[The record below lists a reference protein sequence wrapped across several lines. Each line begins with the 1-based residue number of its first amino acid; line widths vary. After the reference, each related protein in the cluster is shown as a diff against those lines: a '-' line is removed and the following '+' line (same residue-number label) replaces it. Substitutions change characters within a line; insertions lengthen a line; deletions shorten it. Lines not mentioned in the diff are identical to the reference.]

1 MSDETYRNHDEANK
15 HAKNFELKTTLGG
28 MFEVVAEGRQQSDSI
43 WKDGR
48 SEYVLT
54 DMYDLMIDLSGND
67 GKRIGEVTVKLPGLT
82 IELGIGW
89 IAAKTD
95 YGWKTYMEYDSPKTW
110 VKNVIKEES

>member
-1 MSDETYRNHDEANK
+1 MSEETYRNYGEAER
-15 HAKNFELKTTLGG
+15 HAKNFELKTTLGD
-28 MFEVVAEGRQQSDSI
+28 MFEVVAEGRQKFLCN

-48 SEYVLT
+48 SEYVLE
-54 DMYDLMIDLSGND
+54 DRYDLTIDLSGND

-89 IAAKTD
+89 IAAETD
-95 YGWKTYMEYDSPKTW
+95 YGWKTYVEYDSPKTW